1 MNKKTFT
8 SNKSYL
14 FRAILD
20 WLLDNDATPYILVD
34 VSKPQVE
41 VPQEHVKD
49 GQIVLNINPSA
60 VQQWHVDQ
68 QAISFSARFSGTAR
82 QIYVPMNA
90 LMAIYAQENGEG
102 MAFPAHDVDL
112 DDVEPEAT
120 DINTGLMPEVEG
132 ESAVELLAKDFTSPS
147 KAVSTEVEKTTKK
160 KVSHLRVIK

>member
-1 MNKKTFT
+1 MNDKKFT

-14 FRAILD
+14 FKAILD
-20 WLLDNDATPYILVD
+20 WLLDNDATPYVLVD
-34 VSKPQVE
+34 VSKPYVD

-68 QAISFSARFSGTAR
+68 DAISFSARFSGAAR

-102 MAFPAHDVDL
+102 MAFPSHENEIEEDAPIVD
-112 DDVEPEAT
+112 DA
-120 DINTGLMPEVEG
+120 
-132 ESAVELLAKDFTSPS
+132 SAVELVAKDFIAPTDTGIES
-147 KAVSTEVEKTTKK
+147 ASTKEKTSNK